1 MSDPIKTTEA
11 FEIWPLGMSGDPG
24 VGITISLPENPN
36 RVWLCWD
43 ETVGLHAWLT
53 QLLEAEKCLTP

>member
-1 MSDPIKTTEA
+1 
-11 FEIWPLGMSGDPG
+11 MSGEPG

-43 ETVGLHAWLT
+43 ETVELHAWLT
-53 QLLEAEKCLTP
+53 KLLEAESNG